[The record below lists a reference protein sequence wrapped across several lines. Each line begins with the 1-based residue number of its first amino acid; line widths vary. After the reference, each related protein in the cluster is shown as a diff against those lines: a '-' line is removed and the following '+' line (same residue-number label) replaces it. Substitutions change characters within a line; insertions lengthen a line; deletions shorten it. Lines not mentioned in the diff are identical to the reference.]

1 VADWVALL
9 NFLSRWILFAAVA
22 YKAYQ
27 TRDKGWALLSIAFF
41 IDALNI
47 ESYILG
53 PLGIKIPDCVYPL
66 ASKIPNFY
74 IGLLLPWGAAHLR
87 NGKTT
92 FRHVIYLGTIVVV
105 SYIWLFLLAINA
117 FGNHFAVNS
126 SVPSLVL
133 GGAMIYAGY
142 VLWDNVVSTR
152 LLDRLFPAGLI
163 LVGALN
169 LTYPVGRPV
178 EWYSTMAFFLAALGR
193 LSSAVG
199 ALFFVFYPIK
209 EPEHRAETWTKVMP
223 GAYLFGG
230 MEEAVKKLGKDVVSS
245 CVAVVRIDPE
255 KAASVFHGDS
265 VVFWVTKVKDGIIR
279 EEHPRI
285 IAIEPQKLGILQDL
299 ISKELEKGYKT
310 VYVDALEY
318 LKNEV
323 GFNTAI
329 KFLLA
334 VKDMTISHGGTMILV
349 VNLNAFDEKERKL
362 LTNEFG
368 ERGEP

>member
-9 NFLSRWILFAAVA
+9 NFLSRWTLFAAVT

-47 ESYILG
+47 ESYILT
-53 PLGIKIPDCVYPL
+53 PLGIKIPDCVYTL
-66 ASKIPNFY
+66 VSKIPNFY
-74 IGLLLPWGAAHLR
+74 IGLLLPWGATHLK

-92 FRHVIYLGTIVVV
+92 FRQVIYLGTIVVV
-105 SYIWLFLLAINA
+105 SYVWLFLIAVNA
-117 FGNHFAVNS
+117 FGNNFAVNS

-142 VLWDNVVSTR
+142 VLWSNVVSAR
-152 LLDRLFPAGLI
+152 FWDRLFPVGLI

-169 LTYPVGRPV
+169 LTYPVGRPI
-178 EWYSTMAFFLAALGR
+178 EWYSRIAFFLAALGR

-209 EPEHRAETWTKVMP
+209 EPEYKMEMKTKLMP
-223 GAYLFGG
+223 GAYIFGS
-230 MEEAVKKLGKDVVSS
+230 MNEVIKKLGRDVVSS
-245 CVAVVRIDPE
+245 CVAVVRMDPE
-255 KAASVFHGDS
+255 KATSVFHNDS
-265 VVFWVTKVKDGIIR
+265 VVFWLTKVKDGIIR

-285 IAIEPQKLGILQDL
+285 IAINPQKLGILQDL
-299 ISKELEKGYKT
+299 ISKELGKGYKR

-318 LKNEV
+318 LKNEMD
-323 GFNTAI
+323 FNTAV

-334 VKDMTISHGGTMILV
+334 VKDMTISHEGSIVLV
-349 VNLNAFDEKERKL
+349 VNLDAFNEKERKL
-362 LTNEFG
+362 LIKEFG
-368 ERGEP
+368 KEGL

>member
-1 VADWVALL
+1 M
-9 NFLSRWILFAAVA
+9 SRWALFAAVT

-27 TRDKGWALLSIAFF
+27 TKDKGWALLSIAFF

-47 ESYILG
+47 ENYILT

-66 ASKIPNFY
+66 ASKISDFY
-74 IGLLLPWGAAHLR
+74 IGLLLPWGAAHLK

-105 SYIWLFLLAINA
+105 SYVWLFLLAINA
-117 FGNHFAVNS
+117 FGDNFAVNS

-142 VLWDNVVSTR
+142 VLWSNVVSTR
-152 LLDRLFPAGLI
+152 LWDRLFPTGLI

-169 LTYPVGRPV
+169 LTYPVGRPI

-209 EPEHRAETWTKVMP
+209 EPEYSAKVKTRLIP
-223 GAYLFGG
+223 GAYIFSS
-230 MEEAVKKLGKDVVSS
+230 MEKAIKKLGKDIVSS
-245 CVAVVRIDPE
+245 CVAVVRMDPE
-255 KAASVFHGDS
+255 KAASAFHGDS
-265 VVFWVTKVKDGIIR
+265 VVFWVTKAKDGIIR

-299 ISKELEKGYKT
+299 ISKELEKGYKR

-318 LKNEV
+318 LKNEMD
-323 GFNTAI
+323 FNTAM

-334 VKDMTISHGGTMILV
+334 VKDIAISHGGTMILV
-349 VNLNAFDEKERKL
+349 ANLNAFDEKERKL
-362 LTNEFG
+362 LIKEFG
-368 ERGEP
+368 EGGL